1 MVLSRA
7 FLSNSNIV
15 IFDDNFS
22 ALDNKTEER
31 VLNNIKE
38 LTKNKT
44 CIIVSNR
51 ISDIKHCD
59 EIVVLE
65 QGKIVESEDMARVA
79 DVPMGGY
86 GIFPKADLSEVYI
99 KMWNGNGTT
108 SLLTFQPVIKQEPVK
123 EEGEITSLLL
133 ERIKGLEEKID
144 KLVGAPMLEAPQQN
158 NAAAAISK
166 RKEF

>member
-1 MVLSRA
+1 MSYYPTN
-7 FLSNSNIV
+7 FYSNYPYTGGSQYQAPIAQP
-15 IFDDNFS
+15 IQPQTPMG
-22 ALDNKTEER
+22 L
-31 VLNNIKE
+31 
-38 LTKNKT
+38 
-44 CIIVSNR
+44 
-51 ISDIKHCD
+51 
-59 EIVVLE
+59 

-99 KMWNGNGTT
+99 KMWNNNGTT
-108 SLLTFQPVIKQEPVK
+108 SILTFQPVIKQEPIK
-123 EEGEITSLLL
+123 ENENLTNILL

-144 KLVGAPMLEAPQQN
+144 KFINVPLIETPSQ

>member
-1 MVLSRA
+1 MSYYPTN
-7 FLSNSNIV
+7 FYSNYPYG
-15 IFDDNFS
+15 
-22 ALDNKTEER
+22 
-31 VLNNIKE
+31 NNQYQTPMTQQFQPQPQITTG
-38 LTKNKT
+38 L
-44 CIIVSNR
+44 
-51 ISDIKHCD
+51 
-59 EIVVLE
+59 

-144 KLVGAPMLEAPQQN
+144 KLVGTPMLEAPQQN

>member
-1 MVLSRA
+1 MSYYPTN
-7 FLSNSNIV
+7 FYSNYPYGNSQYQTPMIQQFQPQPQISNG
-15 IFDDNFS
+15 
-22 ALDNKTEER
+22 L
-31 VLNNIKE
+31 
-38 LTKNKT
+38 
-44 CIIVSNR
+44 
-51 ISDIKHCD
+51 
-59 EIVVLE
+59 

-123 EEGEITSLLL
+123 EEGDMTNLLL

-144 KLVGAPMLEAPQQN
+144 KLVGVPLLEAPQQN